1 MEQKEKHSIVFE
13 EEQRFSQWVLW
24 LFFALV
30 IGDLVYAYFSD
41 NAAKEDR
48 LVGIVITCLV
58 FCAFLFFKLK
68 TRINAQGIY
77 VQFVP
82 FHRAE
87 RFYPWS
93 GIALAEVRSYKPLR
107 EYGGWGLRG
116 LGSNRA
122 LNVRGKMGIQLV
134 FENGNRLLIGTQKG
148 GQAKEAIDAFFKDM
162 GHQPLG

>member
-1 MEQKEKHSIVFE
+1 MEDNEKQVIFE
-13 EEQRFSQWVLW
+13 EEQRFSQWGLW

-30 IGDLVYAYFSD
+30 LGDLLYTYISG
-41 NAAKEDR
+41 NSEKEDR

-58 FCAFLFFKLK
+58 FFAFLFFKLK

-82 FHRAE
+82 FHQAE

-93 GIALAEVRSYKPLR
+93 GIASAEVRTYKPLR

-122 LNVRGKMGIQLV
+122 LNVRGKIGIQLV

-148 GQAKEAIDAFFKDM
+148 AQAQEAIDALFKEM
-162 GHQPLG
+162 